1 MSSAAGVPL
10 RSAQMRPGTVR
21 TGTACR
27 ARLLRGLVS
36 LCRGAIHAPF
46 SPNLQSCRASTPT
59 VNLTPLY
66 ATLTKIEGGLYR
78 TATSF
83 VGAQHAAPLTPRLP
97 IRPPA
102 AATPCPRREPT
113 PTVSLTP
120 LYAMLTKTRGVL
132 IES

>member
-66 ATLTKIEGGLYR
+66 ATLTKIEGGALPHR
-78 TATSF
+78 DVLCRGAACCAPNTQASNPATR
-83 VGAQHAAPLTPRLP
+83 HRRLPPTPRVCP
-97 IRPPA
+97 DSESNSFIRNA
-102 AATPCPRREPT
+102 YKNKGGAH
-113 PTVSLTP
+113 
-120 LYAMLTKTRGVL
+120 
-132 IES
+132 

>member
-1 MSSAAGVPL
+1 MTPTFGCARNAQASNPPAAI
-10 RSAQMRPGTVR
+10 TVSHPR
-21 TGTACR
+21 QK
-27 ARLLRGLVS
+27 
-36 LCRGAIHAPF
+36 P
-46 SPNLQSCRASTPT
+46 TPT
-59 VNLTPLY
+59 VSLSPLS